1 MECHIFCLK
10 NYTLGKWGLRE
21 AFNQKSLMQL
31 FNGDRRI
38 VHCDFIMAISWLS
51 HTLSI
56 WGELVHIHLSLWEY
70 ITGCF
75 YDSYPRKRVLIT
87 NISIQGLV
95 RETRIDMNRKGQIP
109 TSLLLPLLPFLIIS
123 QTTIHR
129 QTRTDKDRQGQT
141 RTQRINTNSHLLAP
155 PSPPPPLLPSS
166 PTSASSFVLLRTA
179 LASYS
184 SLG

>member
-1 MECHIFCLK
+1 
-10 NYTLGKWGLRE
+10 
-21 AFNQKSLMQL
+21 MQL

-75 YDSYPRKRVLIT
+75 YDSYPRKRILIM

-109 TSLLLPLLPFLIIS
+109 TCLLLPLLPFLIIS

-129 QTRTDKDRQGQT
+129 QTRTDKDT
-141 RTQRINTNSHLLAP
+141 KDKHKF
-155 PSPPPPLLPSS
+155 PPPCSSLSPSS
-166 PTSASSFVLLRTA
+166 PSPVLPHVGVLLRPFEDGPGVIFVIIPHICHFFTRLKFLENKIYTEKRQFFA
-179 LASYS
+179 LN
-184 SLG
+184 L